1 LKQADK
7 EDLFTRYVVTN
18 EQWFLLFK
26 GLCEA
31 EAEPNPDVFLQA
43 HITSLK
49 TDLARLADERAELYR
64 KLDAFQSNPEVG
76 ENHNARL
83 TA

>member
-1 LKQADK
+1 MKQADK
-7 EDLFTRYVVTN
+7 EVLFTRYVVTN

-31 EAEPNPDVFLQA
+31 EAEPNPDVLLQA

-64 KLDAFQSNPEVG
+64 KLDAFPSNAKFD
-76 ENHNARL
+76 ENQYGRLNA
-83 TA
+83 